1 MSNFKILEVT
11 KESKDEY
18 VDAIAVLEEKV
29 LQDMENK
36 GKIGQLFITGKE
48 DIEQYAESEYNTVII
63 AINEERKLK
72 AAAYIT
78 QNQKPFTYNDITK
91 YFKYGEEYK
100 QYVKSLYKNKTE
112 YIKNMLTA
120 YDIKIKAYKY
130 ATNKILEEYPQ
141 YNTITEFLENELEDK
156 QNKFHEKSILRE
168 LINKYMSEYIE
179 NELPQYKRLY
189 EQFYWINAEDIQIEM
204 QKNMNMNN
212 LKNDTVTEYETFIN
226 GEESREHTQI
236 LQKGKLKIYQGCKN
250 MKKYY
255 TANTENS
262 VEIDTYITDPENRQN
277 GLAKILVYEGIRK
290 HIERHFKNPN
300 NDEIFLCSTLHK
312 KNLSSKYVSEFFG
325 LKDTIF
331 VNRRQGRDR
340 EVHICKLQREE
351 ASKYLED
358 ISKKIAVL
366 YGYNPNKKMITKEE
380 TIQILKE
387 QIQYEKE
394 EMQRLKRSQRRKKK
408 KFKSIKE
415 MLKNKRNKVDKLKD
429 RIKEEKR
436 TQYEEENDR

>member
-11 KESKDEY
+11 KENKNEY
-18 VDAIAVLEEKV
+18 LDTIAALEEKV

-48 DIEQYAESEYNTVII
+48 DIEQYVESEDNSVII
-63 AINEERKLK
+63 AINAERRLR

-78 QNQKPFTYNDITK
+78 QNQKAFTYNDITK

-100 QYVKSLYKNKTE
+100 EYVKSLYKNRAE

-120 YDIKIKAYKY
+120 YDIKIKAYTY
-130 ATNKILEEYPQ
+130 ATNKILKEYPQ
-141 YNTITEFLENELEDK
+141 YNTIIEFLENELKDK

-179 NELPQYKRLY
+179 DKLPQYKKLY

-204 QKNMNMNN
+204 QKNINMDN
-212 LKNDTVTEYETFIN
+212 LKNGTVIEYEKFIN
-226 GEESREHTQI
+226 GEESKEHTQI
-236 LQKGKLKIYQGCKN
+236 LQQGKLKIYQECKN

-262 VEIDTYITDPENRQN
+262 VEIDTYITDPESRQN
-277 GLAKILVYEGIRK
+277 GLAKILVYEGIKK
-290 HIERHFKNPN
+290 HIERHFENPD

-312 KNLSSKYVSEFFG
+312 SNLSSKYVSEFFG

-340 EVHICKLQREE
+340 EVHICKIQREE
-351 ASKYLED
+351 ASEYLD
-358 ISKKIAVL
+358 YISKKIAVL
-366 YGYNPNKKMITKEE
+366 YGYNPDKKMITKEE
-380 TIQILKE
+380 KIEILKE

-394 EMQRLKRSQRRKKK
+394 EIQRLKRSKKRKGR
-408 KFKSIKE
+408 KFKSIKGI
-415 MLKNKRNKVDKLKD
+415 LKGKRNKIDKLKD

-436 TQYEEENDR
+436 IQYEEENGR